1 MSLQQRSLLLQTQ
14 VSRRKLK
21 MVNDIR
27 EASALQQETA
37 LLLPSQCHSRRDS
50 EWTALS
56 RFKLL
61 FLHG

>member
-1 MSLQQRSLLLQTQ
+1 MSLQQSSLLLQTQ

-37 LLLPSQCHSRRDS
+37 LPLPGQCHSHRDS
-50 EWTALS
+50 EWTVLS

-61 FLHG
+61 FLHR